1 MRDRPN
7 NVIMDLIER
16 TKNTVRELDNLN
28 YRKMKKILMHESIII
43 TNEEKQEE
51 EDPEDV
57 STIVCSVEKGL

>member
-43 TNEEKQEE
+43 ANEEKPVED
-51 EDPEDV
+51 DPEDV
-57 STIVCSVEKGL
+57 SGAI

>member
-1 MRDRPN
+1 
-7 NVIMDLIER
+7 MDLIER